1 MVEMPRRAVV
11 ACFSMLRCLVLLL
24 AAAGLLCAADE
35 PRFTEKNELVRPEG
49 YRRWVFVGASLA
61 MTYKE
66 ENPSPARNFHNVYLH
81 PRAFDEFEKTGKFPE
96 NTILILE
103 TLTSASQASINRDGD
118 FEDRFVGLS
127 AAVKN
132 SSRFKE
138 GWAYFSFPAGQSKAA
153 AFSKERCWSCHS
165 QHGARD
171 NVFLQFYPVLRALKA
186 AQQ

>member
-1 MVEMPRRAVV
+1 MCASLCR
-11 ACFSMLRCLVLLL
+11 MLRCLALLL
-24 AAAGLLCAADE
+24 AAAAAALLGAAEE
-35 PRFTEKNELVRPEG
+35 PRFTGKNQLLRPEG

-66 ENPSPARNFHNVYLH
+66 ERTSPERNFHNVYID

-96 NTILILE
+96 NTILVLE
-103 TLTSASQASINRDGD
+103 TLTSASQASINRDGH

-138 GWAYFSFPAGQSKAA
+138 GWAYFSFPKGQSTAA
-153 AFSKERCWSCHS
+153 AFPKERCWSCHT
-165 QHGARD
+165 QHAARD
-171 NVFLQFYPVLRALKA
+171 NVFLQFYPVLRAAEKTGP
-186 AQQ
+186 